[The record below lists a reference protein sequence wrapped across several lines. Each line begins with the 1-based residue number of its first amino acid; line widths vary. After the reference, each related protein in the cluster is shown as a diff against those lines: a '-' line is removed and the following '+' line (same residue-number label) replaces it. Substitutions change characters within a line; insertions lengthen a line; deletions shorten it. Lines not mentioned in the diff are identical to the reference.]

1 LTNPTKL
8 VIGGKTMEIRQLRTF
23 RSVAALLSF
32 HRAAEQLHYAQSSIS
47 AQIQSLEAELGV
59 QLFDRLGRR
68 ILLTEAGERLLQY
81 AVKILDLAEETRA
94 EVTGTRQPQGSLTI
108 RIPETFGVCRLPPVV
123 KLFKSRFPKV
133 RLSFTTCA
141 HEGLAK
147 DLRKGVTDLAFLLT
161 ESIQDADL
169 ELETL
174 GFESIR
180 IVARPDH
187 SLATK
192 PVVRTQDL
200 EGETILLSK
209 VDCSYRRTFQQILN
223 KKGVQP
229 GASLEFSSVAV
240 IKQCVVEGVGITIL
254 PEVSMADDIAQ
265 GRLAALAWE
274 EDNLEVATL
283 MIWYKDRWLSPTLS
297 AFMEMTRKILKK

>member
-1 LTNPTKL
+1 
-8 VIGGKTMEIRQLRTF
+8 MEIRQLRTF
-23 RSVAALLSF
+23 RSVAVLLSF

-81 AVKILDLAEETRA
+81 AEKILDLAEETRA
-94 EVTGTRQPQGSLTI
+94 EVTGARQPQGSLTI
-108 RIPETFGVCRLPPVV
+108 RIPESFGVCRLPPVV

-133 RLSFTTCA
+133 RLSFATCA

-174 GFESIR
+174 GFEYIR

-187 SLATK
+187 PLATK
-192 PVVRTQDL
+192 PAVRTQDL
-200 EGETILLSK
+200 AGETILLSK
-209 VDCSYRRTFQQILN
+209 MDCSYRRTFQQILD
-223 KKGVQP
+223 KKKVRT
-229 GASLEFSSVAV
+229 GAVLEFSSVAV
-240 IKQCVVEGVGITIL
+240 IKQCVMEGVGITIL
-254 PEVSMADDIAQ
+254 PEIGIADDIAQ
-265 GRLAALAWE
+265 GRLAVLAWE
-274 EDNLEVATL
+274 EDKLEVATL

-297 AFMEMTRKILKK
+297 AFMDITREILKK